1 MVPEL
6 RDGDEVLV
14 DPRAYLRGKA
24 AVGDVVLVSHPTQ
37 AATRII
43 KRVSA
48 VVAEGLILLGD
59 NPDESTDSRHFGPV
73 SVDRVLGQVIARFD
87 QSA

>member
-6 RDGDEVLV
+6 HDGDEVLV
-14 DPRAYLRGKA
+14 NPRAYLRGTA
-24 AVGDVVLVSHPTQ
+24 AVGDVVLVSHPTR

-48 VVAEGLILLGD
+48 VRTEGLTLLGD

-73 SVDRVLGQVIARFD
+73 SVARVLGQVIARFG